1 VAGKPGSI
9 SSCLVGVGAAALL
22 ASCRCSSRTQGF
34 RMRPLPATPPPS
46 PTTHCPLPPSLMYI
60 QVWQGVLARPQV

>member
-1 VAGKPGSI
+1 VPGEPDSI
-9 SSCLVGVGAAALL
+9 SSCLVDVGAAALL

-34 RMRPLPATPPPS
+34 HMRPLPSTQPQQHAAHP
-46 PTTHCPLPPSLMYI
+46 PPSLMYI